1 MSHLTSEFLDTNQYA
16 YAEIQKYEAVYGYNF
31 VSPGGEAMVK
41 ELLQFI
47 ELTAG
52 MTVLDIG
59 CGIGGSAFYLARNY
73 DVQVHGLDL
82 STNML
87 HLAQERCQEAQL
99 EHLVTFEHGDILN
112 FEGRGQYDLVYSR
125 DVFLHIH
132 DKMALFKIIKDCL
145 RPGGVLLFSDYCCG
159 EGDKSPEF
167 EAYIQERCY
176 HLLSVAGYEALLK
189 QAGFIDIVAQDQ
201 TIRFNQ
207 TLEDELAKIPQ
218 AKLSPPEIAEL
229 SQGWRD
235 KIERVGQGEH
245 RWGVFRA
252 NRPKVDNF

>member
-1 MSHLTSEFLDTNQYA
+1 MSHLTSEFLDTNQYS
-16 YAEIQKYEAVYGYNF
+16 YAEIQKYEAAYGYNF

-41 ELLQFI
+41 ELMHSI
-47 ELTAG
+47 DLTAG

-99 EHLVTFEHGDILN
+99 EHVVTFEYGDILN
-112 FEGRGQYDLVYSR
+112 FAGRGQYDLVYSR

-132 DKMALFKIIKDCL
+132 DKMALFKRIKECL
-145 RPGGVLLFSDYCCG
+145 RPGGVLLFSDYCCS
-159 EGDKSPEF
+159 EAKNSPEF
-167 EAYIQERCY
+167 EAYIQEHHY
-176 HLLSVAGYEALLK
+176 HLLSVTEYETLLK
-189 QAGFIDIVAQDQ
+189 QVDFIDIVAQDQ
-201 TIRFNQ
+201 TTRFRQ
-207 TLEDELAKIPQ
+207 TLEDELLKIPQ
-218 AKLSPPEIAEL
+218 AKLAPSEIAEL
-229 SQGWRD
+229 SQGWHD
-235 KIERVGQGEH
+235 KLKRVGQGEQ

-252 NRPKVDNF
+252 NR

>member
-1 MSHLTSEFLDTNQYA
+1 MIHLTSEFLDTNQYS

-31 VSPGGEAMVK
+31 VSPGGETMVK
-41 ELLQFI
+41 KLLQLI

-59 CGIGGSAFYLARNY
+59 CGLGGSAFYLARNY
-73 DVQVHGLDL
+73 EAQVHGLDL
-82 STNML
+82 SSNML

-112 FEGRGQYDLVYSR
+112 FEGRGLYDLVYSR

-132 DKMALFKIIKDCL
+132 HKMALFKSIKDCL
-145 RPGGVLLFSDYCCG
+145 RAGGVLLFSAYCCA

-167 EAYIQERCY
+167 EAYIQERHY
-176 HLLSVAGYEALLK
+176 DLFSVAGYEARLK
-189 QAGFIDIVAQDQ
+189 QAGFIDVVAQDQ
-201 TIRFNQ
+201 SIRFRQ

-218 AKLSPPEIAEL
+218 AKLTPSEMAEL

-235 KIERVGQGEH
+235 KIERVGQGEQ

-252 NRPKVDNF
+252 NCPK